1 MKNVHEILNNVVI
14 DFNEYDESKLNDIE
28 MKKMRKRVKRKIRSR
43 NEKILNKVAVI
54 ALLAAGLYFGFHSN
68 ILALADIPIIGSVIE
83 DYVKSNKSLEDYK
96 TIIGKTITDEGIS
109 VKLNEV
115 LLDDNRIVLSSTF
128 SSDKVNWENV
138 LHPFP
143 RVYINGKEVIEGGG
157 GLTKK
162 IDDSTYTF
170 FSSIDTNKMEL
181 KGDLNIKVVFY
192 DIRVKN
198 GDTLSGKWSFYF
210 SANKDKLIAEV
221 KTIPINRKLTLDSG
235 QEITIESIRVSPV
248 STTLNYTM
256 HNGEKYDTHFI
267 VKDQDGK
274 ELQPSSGQTMSEHNF
289 FRYETLDKSITKLKI
304 TPYLTSGYEGEKKTD
319 YHKVL
324 EDEAFEI
331 DIK

>member
-54 ALLAAGLYFGFHSN
+54 ALLAAGLYFGFNSN
-68 ILALADIPIIGSVIE
+68 ILVLADIPIIGSVIE

-235 QEITIESIRVSPV
+235 QEITIESIRISPV

-289 FRYETLDKSITKLKI
+289 FRYETLDKSIAKLKI